1 MSLTTAQLWERV
13 HLAGLATPEQCRQW
27 ARGVA
32 EVIGQ
37 ENQTDPAL
45 VIKELV
51 HQEKLSAYQA
61 NVLYRGLSHPLQLG
75 KLRVVRSLE
84 SERGPAWYEG
94 EDTTTARWSAFPPKN
109 LWIVALADEKLASD
123 AVQAWPPSLQWAERH
138 CKVHAPHLDRWMQ
151 SGATLKHLYAVCEA
165 VPGLVLRE
173 VLEQGPLSVSQA
185 YQLVLD
191 VAAGLKFLHTS
202 KMVHGHLC
210 LDAVVWNEMQGFR
223 LLRDPLFP
231 PSSPYHGSVQSVLGG
246 TEHRLAL
253 AAPELFAPNA
263 VPSVATDMYALGC
276 LWYRCLTG
284 QWPIDPGKDAPAE
297 NWAKLHANVP
307 ITSPERVPATQVR
320 CLMHLLAKDPAVRFA
335 NVDALL
341 RALDQLVL
349 PLESTN
355 PASATA
361 PTAAAVNLAA
371 SQSSPATVAQS
382 VAATAAPAVPLKPAS
397 TTATDAP
404 AKSPVAS
411 KAPAASTPSVV
422 TKSQTQPAKPEA
434 PRKTTPVEKS
444 ENADLKAKQV
454 AAPKQEAAQKP
465 VSTQKPDAAP
475 KQETA
480 PKQSPVVAAGSPA
493 TKPQTS
499 NTTTPAAPTANS
511 ATPSVNSAA
520 PSVNSA
526 TPSVSKTTPVK
537 GASTSTVAPSVP
549 NTTAPSATAKT
560 SDVGN
565 NVDSR
570 VVARDGSASVAPA
583 TSKGVETEQIGSV
596 KPAVEDAANT
606 NAAKKTGSQN
616 SGAKKKRPDGAKGGK
631 AKSGTSSLATAVKKK
646 SKPKK
651 PVWFLP
657 MVIGCSALLL
667 TLLVVVLGRNQKGLV
682 TIQPGKKPSTEQS
695 PTLTNLPVGGTGDKG
710 TGVTVDPILEYFN
723 LQDDSAN
730 VPWAPPTVG
739 TPYSTEMLPPGL
751 EAVLFLTKDVFND
764 SGALS
769 TIRGWWSEVYPQ
781 SKGTPEL
788 ELVAPDAFANLAIGW
803 YPGASVGTYHQ
814 VFRWTRKDPGPLD
827 ELLLEVSSWK
837 SKTADTGGKK
847 YRYWTKELSGSEIAV
862 VTDDFSTDGDQQ
874 VRRLTMG
881 PWELLK
887 PMLESEGKSGP
898 LRRQLD
904 TLLQN
909 TDSRA
914 DATFLAAPS
923 FLFGDGKEWLG
934 EHSTKV
940 RDLMREVID
949 DRVQAILC
957 RVHLQPDLYLE
968 YRMLGNDLQSA
979 ARDASELRKKLSN
992 TADAVESQLTA
1003 QPASAYW
1010 RAIANRFPQMLRAL
1024 HKYSRS
1030 GAEDGQVVFNAYLPK
1045 ESATNLA
1052 IGSWMALQSGVGSGA
1067 ASTVASTGGAKGAA
1081 NGVGGAGMGKGDGG
1095 KGTSSK
1101 TGSME
1106 GKSIDDL
1113 LATKVNLRIEQESL
1127 EVVLQAIATELKDS
1141 LGLEAEP
1148 IPMSI
1153 NGTAFQKDGITRN
1166 QQIRN
1171 FEYSDTSIRDLL
1183 TALVR
1188 RANPVTTVQSP
1199 NEKDQKV
1206 VWLLLDDPNSP
1217 TKKKLDL
1224 TTRAWA
1230 DSNNA
1235 ALPMEFQLPNP

>member
-1 MSLTTAQLWERV
+1 
-13 HLAGLATPEQCRQW
+13 
-27 ARGVA
+27 
-32 EVIGQ
+32 
-37 ENQTDPAL
+37 
-45 VIKELV
+45 
-51 HQEKLSAYQA
+51 
-61 NVLYRGLSHPLQLG
+61 
-75 KLRVVRSLE
+75 
-84 SERGPAWYEG
+84 
-94 EDTTTARWSAFPPKN
+94 
-109 LWIVALADEKLASD
+109 
-123 AVQAWPPSLQWAERH
+123 
-138 CKVHAPHLDRWMQ
+138 
-151 SGATLKHLYAVCEA
+151 
-165 VPGLVLRE
+165 
-173 VLEQGPLSVSQA
+173 
-185 YQLVLD
+185 
-191 VAAGLKFLHTS
+191 
-202 KMVHGHLC
+202 
-210 LDAVVWNEMQGFR
+210 
-223 LLRDPLFP
+223 
-231 PSSPYHGSVQSVLGG
+231 
-246 TEHRLAL
+246 
-253 AAPELFAPNA
+253 
-263 VPSVATDMYALGC
+263 
-276 LWYRCLTG
+276 
-284 QWPIDPGKDAPAE
+284 
-297 NWAKLHANVP
+297 
-307 ITSPERVPATQVR
+307 
-320 CLMHLLAKDPAVRFA
+320 
-335 NVDALL
+335 
-341 RALDQLVL
+341 
-349 PLESTN
+349 
-355 PASATA
+355 
-361 PTAAAVNLAA
+361 
-371 SQSSPATVAQS
+371 
-382 VAATAAPAVPLKPAS
+382 
-397 TTATDAP
+397 
-404 AKSPVAS
+404 
-411 KAPAASTPSVV
+411 
-422 TKSQTQPAKPEA
+422 
-434 PRKTTPVEKS
+434 
-444 ENADLKAKQV
+444 
-454 AAPKQEAAQKP
+454 
-465 VSTQKPDAAP
+465 
-475 KQETA
+475 
-480 PKQSPVVAAGSPA
+480 
-493 TKPQTS
+493 
-499 NTTTPAAPTANS
+499 
-511 ATPSVNSAA
+511 
-520 PSVNSA
+520 
-526 TPSVSKTTPVK
+526 
-537 GASTSTVAPSVP
+537 
-549 NTTAPSATAKT
+549 
-560 SDVGN
+560 
-565 NVDSR
+565 
-570 VVARDGSASVAPA
+570 
-583 TSKGVETEQIGSV
+583 
-596 KPAVEDAANT
+596 
-606 NAAKKTGSQN
+606 
-616 SGAKKKRPDGAKGGK
+616 
-631 AKSGTSSLATAVKKK
+631 
-646 SKPKK
+646 
-651 PVWFLP
+651 
-657 MVIGCSALLL
+657 MVIGCSALLF

-682 TIQPGKKPSTEQS
+682 TVQSGKKPSTEQT
-695 PTLTNLPVGGTGDKG
+695 PTLTNLPVGGAGNKG
-710 TGVTVDPILEYFN
+710 AGATVDPMLEYFN

-730 VPWAPPTVG
+730 VPWAPPSVG

-781 SKGTPEL
+781 SKGSPEL
-788 ELVAPDAFANLAIGW
+788 DLVAPDAFANLAIGW
-803 YPGASVGTYHQ
+803 YPGANVGTYHQ

-827 ELLLEVSSWK
+827 ELLTEVGSWK
-837 SKTADTGGKK
+837 SKTAEAGGKK
-847 YRYWTKELSGSEIAV
+847 YQYWTKELGGNELAV

-1052 IGSWMALQSGVGSGA
+1052 IGSWMALQSGVGGRVANNVA
-1067 ASTVASTGGAKGAA
+1067 ATAGTKGNGGGNNAGTGK
-1081 NGVGGAGMGKGDGG
+1081 VDGG
-1095 KGTSSK
+1095 KGTPAK

-1153 NGTAFQKDGITRN
+1153 NGTAFQKDGVTRN

-1171 FEYSDTSIRDLL
+1171 FDYSDTSIRDLL

-1235 ALPMEFQLPNP
+1235 TLPMEFQLPNP